1 MIIQIV
7 VIAFS
12 VTICMRCLMSFS
24 LIHSLRGLNVP
35 LFVISK
41 IFMTEDASKQYV
53 LVLWVR
59 SGKVSNSA

>member
-12 VTICMRCLMSFS
+12 VTICMRCLMSSS

-53 LVLWVR
+53 LVL
-59 SGKVSNSA
+59 